1 MADTVQVV
9 TELKQHVM
17 SVIERNRDELVGL
30 VGELVRIPSLPGEEA
45 EVATFLHKRVRQMGF
60 EAELL
65 EMRDRDLP
73 APGRPGVAAY
83 VRGTGGGYTLMFNG
97 HLDTEPVSPAYA
109 DSGEDPFSGRVEDGK
124 VFGIGTMNMKAAV
137 TCYFFAMKAVVEAG
151 FRLRGDVIIAA
162 VPAELNGGAGTRY
175 FMETGLRPDMVI
187 NGEASELGIITSS
200 AGIVNVRLV
209 LHGQPTHMA
218 FPDKGRSVVEDLQF
232 LLAALPD
239 LQINYDRT
247 RFQGKLEPKVNVG
260 HVNGGYEYRAG
271 LFMDSCQL
279 VLNVRGPKGV
289 EPGTLRHD
297 FAVFLDMLRQRRPGL
312 DISCS
317 ILNPIPRFMPPFHVS
332 QNEYIVRAVHEAHQ
346 QVTGRAPSY
355 AMTYAGVDAGTI
367 QHWYGVPGVVYGP
380 AGATGSFTP
389 PETVE
394 IAQLMTAT
402 KTYALAALDV
412 CSHQRGELDGKIGVP
427 T

>member
-1 MADTVQVV
+1 MADTAQVARD
-9 TELKQHVM
+9 LQQQVM
-17 SVIERNRDELVGL
+17 ALIERDQDELVGL
-30 VGELVRIPSLPGEEA
+30 VSELVRIPSLPGAEA
-45 EVATFLHKRVRQMGF
+45 EVATFLHRRVRQLGF

-65 EMRDRDLP
+65 EMRDRDVP
-73 APGRPGVAAY
+73 APGRPGVAAW
-83 VRGTGGGYTLMFNG
+83 VHGQGDGYSLMFNG

-137 TCYFFAMKAVVEAG
+137 TCYFFALKAVVEAG
-151 FRLRGDVIIAA
+151 FQPRGDLIVAA

-175 FMETGLRPDMVI
+175 FMESGLRPDMVI
-187 NGEASELGIITSS
+187 NGEASELGIITAST
-200 AGIVNVRLV
+200 GIVNVRLV
-209 LHGQPTHMA
+209 LRGRPTHMA

-232 LLAALPD
+232 VLAALPD
-239 LQINYDRT
+239 LEIAYDRE
-247 RFQGKLEPKVNVG
+247 RFKGRLEPKANVG
-260 HVNGGYEYRAG
+260 YINGGYEYRAG

-289 EPGTLRHD
+289 GPETLRRD
-297 FAVFLDMLRQRRPGL
+297 FADFVNRLRSRRPGL

-332 QNEYIVRAVHEAHQ
+332 PDEFIVRAVHEAHER
-346 QVTGRAPSY
+346 VTGRPPAY

-394 IAQLMTAT
+394 IAELMTAA

-412 CSHQRGELDGKIGVP
+412 GSRRRGELDGRLGVA